1 MSLLQEHNANPEA
14 KRLHAK
20 DKLKAAQD
28 VVQVVTKGE
37 RITAPKKQFVTKDAH
52 LRDFPG
58 EEIKDDIVTK
68 FINNQLV
75 EGVYSP
81 LIS

>member
-1 MSLLQEHNANPEA
+1 M
-14 KRLHAK
+14 HAK
-20 DKLKAAQD
+20 AELKAAQD
-28 VVQVVTKGE
+28 VVQVATKGE

-58 EEIKDDIVTK
+58 EEINKDDIVTK